1 MRLGSD
7 LGLKAIPALIKANA
21 KIGIVVL
28 TGYGSIATAVQ
39 AVKLGAKA
47 YLIKPSKVETILRAM
62 RGLTSTDSD
71 ESLLRQ
77 NASLSDERELK
88 MPSLADVERNYI
100 DYVLEQHQGNKS
112 RAAEIL
118 GIPRQSLQRKL
129 KKFTFFRR
137 KP

>member
-1 MRLGSD
+1 
-7 LGLKAIPALIKANA
+7 
-21 KIGIVVL
+21 VVL